1 MKSYLYALFLIS
13 LAEAIAGILS
23 PEGEKGGLLKHM
35 RLLSALLLTV
45 VLILPL
51 KSGIS
56 YLLALQNG
64 EIPLPEWEED
74 AESGKEDLQDRLDE
88 LSKEYFSD
96 SLTELLETRFAI
108 EKGQIRCLVKWEGD
122 TPSLVTVVLSGKAIW
137 KDPAAIEDFVSDL
150 VGCKCQSA
158 IEQKG

>member
-13 LAEAIAGILS
+13 LAAAIAGILS

-74 AESGKEDLQDRLDE
+74 AESGNEDLQDRLDE

-96 SLTELLETRFAI
+96 SLTELL
-108 EKGQIRCLVKWEGD
+108 
-122 TPSLVTVVLSGKAIW
+122 
-137 KDPAAIEDFVSDL
+137 
-150 VGCKCQSA
+150 
-158 IEQKG
+158 